1 MRVSKILLSICIFLG
16 PAGCTHQQ
24 LAAFDRA
31 VGIVNTSAAI
41 AQRQEMIR
49 QQEIANAQQQALIAQ
64 NAVAL
69 HIAQETSLKEQVK
82 EEIEKA
88 KKEAREEVS
97 SGKKFTDNNETKNS
111 RTLKDKKN
119 GNQAIASQTDKVR
132 CKIGDNPA
140 IFIDRHVCTKAK
152 GEELND

>member
-24 LAAFDRA
+24 LVAFDRA

-69 HIAQETSLKEQVK
+69 HISQEKTLKEQVK

-97 SGKKFTDNNETKNS
+97 LEKKSIDADKANKSRKPKGKKDE
-111 RTLKDKKN
+111 
-119 GNQAIASQTDKVR
+119 NQVIAAQENKVR

-140 IFIDRHVCTKAK
+140 IVIDRSVCTKAN